1 MGFAVHQRESAAGAQ
16 GYGEQGGLL
25 RCWWQRKP
33 VQPLRSTGWRFLK
46 KLQIEPLYD
55 PAIPPLGIHTEETRI
70 ERNMCTP
77 MFITVLY
84 TLNYESLIILYEIV
98 GERMGCH
105 IVIFN
110 SKHILRNTSKFWLA
124 KIPSVFYL

>member
-1 MGFAVHQRESAAGAQ
+1 
-16 GYGEQGGLL
+16 
-25 RCWWQRKP
+25 
-33 VQPLRSTGWRFLK
+33 
-46 KLQIEPLYD
+46 
-55 PAIPPLGIHTEETRI
+55 
-70 ERNMCTP
+70 MCTP